1 MNLFEK
7 ICKENDLIVKSFRMG
22 DDDKLGG
29 FYRTSFDMKKTSLIW
44 SIPISNY
51 ENIYGIIY
59 PDKERLKVL
68 TNITYAGGKR
78 LLVQGHWNYINY
90 EDQNIIEYIRTAK
103 NHINKYKLYYDLAKQ
118 EEKMK
123 EIEKDFE

>member
-7 ICKENDLIVKSFRMG
+7 LCKENDLIVKSFKDC
-22 DDDKLGG
+22 DDDKIGG
-29 FYRTSFDMKKTSLIW
+29 FYRTNFDMKKSLIW

-59 PDKERLKVL
+59 QDKERLKVL
-68 TNITYAGGKR
+68 TDITITGEKR
-78 LLVQGHWNYINY
+78 LLVQGHWNYISY
-90 EDQNIIEYIRTAK
+90 EDPNLNEYIRKAK
-103 NHINKYKLYYDLAKQ
+103 ILINKYKPYYDLDKQ
-118 EEKMK
+118 EEKIK

>member
-1 MNLFEK
+1 MNFFEK
-7 ICKENDLIVKSFRMG
+7 LCKENDLIVKSFRDCEG
-22 DDDKLGG
+22 DKICG

-51 ENIYGIIY
+51 ENTYGIIY

-68 TNITYAGGKR
+68 TNITYSGGKR

-90 EDQNIIEYIRTAK
+90 EDPNLNVYIRTAK
-103 NHINKYKLYYDLAKQ
+103 KIINKYKLYDTLYKQ
-118 EEKMK
+118 KEKLK
-123 EIEKDFE
+123 EIEKDFV